1 MCIIMV
7 VSLTASLVVR
17 EINVNMMP
25 LGLCALMMTLLLK
38 PRLAMTVNTV
48 MAILLGLISAGTQ
61 NDLSSYMMI
70 NVIVSTFI
78 SGTLCIYMIRG
89 WRIQPLGRNQ
99 RGRRVGR
106 CVDDLDAGD
115 RLYQQHRRYG
125 RGQPRDMGAGGRRA
139 DGYTV
144 SGIPAGT

>member
-1 MCIIMV
+1 MCMIMV

-48 MAILLGLISAGTQ
+48 MAILLGLIPAGTQ

-78 SGTLCIYMIRG
+78 SGTLCVCIVALAH
-89 WRIQPLGRNQ
+89 QPLGRNQ
-99 RGRRVGR
+99 RGRCVGR

-125 RGQPRDMGAGGRRA
+125 RGQPRHMGAGGRRA